1 MIVEERKNVNSLNN
15 IIQNLV
21 LENRNKLSI
30 SGVKD
35 VLSFDDQVVIM
46 ETELGLLTIK
56 GENLKINK
64 LSIDTQEVIVEGEI
78 NNLGYSDHSK
88 KELTDKIKRTCDEE
102 SAEKAVERMEELGL
116 VNDENFARRYAEQLL
131 FSKHNAPRGAVRQ
144 LVQKGIDRELAE
156 EIIEEI
162 DFDPCDGIRAVIDRK
177 YKNINDEKIRRRAVA
192 ALQRLGYGWD
202 DIKTVLREYTEED

>member
-1 MIVEERKNVNSLNN
+1 MVVEERKNVTSLNN

-46 ETELGLLTIK
+46 ETELGLLTVK
-56 GENLKINK
+56 GADLKINK

-88 KELTDKIKRTCDEE
+88 KDPDG
-102 SAEKAVERMEELGL
+102 S
-116 VNDENFARRYAEQLL
+116 L
-131 FSKHNAPRGAVRQ
+131 FSKIF
-144 LVQKGIDRELAE
+144 K
-156 EIIEEI
+156 
-162 DFDPCDGIRAVIDRK
+162 
-177 YKNINDEKIRRRAVA
+177 
-192 ALQRLGYGWD
+192 
-202 DIKTVLREYTEED
+202 